1 MSPPPNAETINDRA
15 KLLTH
20 RIIARQIATDP
31 DLIDRARRVLSEW
44 RSMGHQYAVFD
55 EWDRLLNLDPVQLR
69 RQITER
75 SENMT
80 RLRIS
85 SPLGI
90 ASGLFVN
97 DEALRR
103 RIRRKAMN
111 GLLLIAKRRA
121 EADPSCSRSFNSL
134 VERTTKPLTES
145 DR

>member
-1 MSPPPNAETINDRA
+1 MTPPPNAETVNDRA
-15 KLLTH
+15 KLLYH
-20 RIIARQIATDP
+20 RIVARQIATDP
-31 DLIDRARRVLSEW
+31 DLINRARQVISEW
-44 RSMGHQYAVFD
+44 RSMGHQYEVFD
-55 EWDRLLNLDPVQLR
+55 EWDRLLNLDPAQLR

-103 RIRRKAMN
+103 RIRRKAKN
-111 GLLLIAKRRA
+111 GLLLFAKRRA
-121 EADPSCSRSFNSL
+121 DALF
-134 VERTTKPLTES
+134 
-145 DR
+145 

>member
-1 MSPPPNAETINDRA
+1 MPQPPNAETVNDRA
-15 KLLTH
+15 KLLYH
-20 RIIARQIATDP
+20 RIVARQIATDP
-31 DLIDRARRVLSEW
+31 DLIDRARQVISEW
-44 RSMGHQYAVFD
+44 RSMGHQYDVFD
-55 EWDRLLNLDPVQLR
+55 EWDRLLNLDPAQLR

-103 RIRRKAMN
+103 RIRRKAKN
-111 GLLLIAKRRA
+111 GLLLFAKRRT
-121 EADPSCSRSFNSL
+121 D
-134 VERTTKPLTES
+134 VVV
-145 DR
+145 